1 MGHSIA
7 KSIARNE
14 DLRIV
19 KIKKNIPK
27 ILISFKNW
35 SNINHAKIA
44 AKTPSNE
51 KTIAAGAGDIF
62 CKLYVCNKKA
72 RPLDRIPTYK
82 TSYESFK
89 KLLNVGSSK

>member
-1 MGHSIA
+1 MFNGFKQGFKYGGKAYKGQRSQ
-7 KSIARNE
+7 
-14 DLRIV
+14 
-19 KIKKNIPK
+19 
-27 ILISFKNW
+27 FKNW
-35 SNINHAKIA
+35 SRINHAKIA

-72 RPLDRIPTYK
+72 RPLDKIPTYK